1 MRALLVATMLAI
13 FALSPAAADA
23 GTSLFGDLD
32 GDCTVSIQDIS
43 IVASHFGYARGS
55 LNYVAAYDFDGD
67 GRISIMDIQRVAAH
81 FGERC

>member
-1 MRALLVATMLAI
+1 MRALLIATLLAI
-13 FALSPAAADA
+13 LALRPTPPAAGA
-23 GTSLFGDLD
+23 SLFGDLD
-32 GDCTVSIQDIS
+32 GDCAVSIQDIS